1 MAKKD
6 SKNNSDDLTGQ
17 DPAAEDDDL
26 NSPEDLVT
34 ETERLVYYPGKKPRE
49 SYALKNGKK
58 HGEACY
64 YEEDGSVS
72 KKENYKDDQLHG
84 ETTAFIDGK
93 KTETI
98 IYSKG
103 QAIERIDYHDNGKIL
118 SRAPM
123 KKGGM
128 EGLVVGYDEAGRVME
143 KGSYKNDQLDGES
156 VYYNDEGE
164 VDSSANFKKG
174 KLDGEVVSYLRGQV
188 VCKMIVKN
196 GKKNGAFINYQ
207 DGKMTLQQTY
217 KNDKL
222 NGKSV
227 IYEPTSGLPMR
238 VMNYA
243 DDVLHGELVDYF
255 AESKQVQER
264 TSYKNGKKHGDSERF
279 YETGKPMDIRKFK
292 NGVQTG
298 DTIFYDYKGREK
310 IKPPPGEDPK
320 KRSAMDKISDAMIG
334 REK

>member
-1 MAKKD
+1 MAKKN
-6 SKNNSDDLTGQ
+6 SKNDPAETSPSDPAVEEDDL
-17 DPAAEDDDL
+17 D
-26 NSPEDLVT
+26 SPEDSIT

-49 SYALKNGKK
+49 RYALKKGKK
-58 HGEACY
+58 HGETCY

-84 ETTAFIDGK
+84 ETTAFVDGK
-93 KTETI
+93 KSETI

-128 EGLVVGYDEAGRVME
+128 EGMVVAYDEAGRVAE
-143 KGSYKNDQLDGES
+143 KGSYKNDKLDGES
-156 VYYNDEGE
+156 IYYNEEGQI
-164 VDSSANFKKG
+164 DSSANFKQG
-174 KLDGEVVSYLRGQV
+174 KLDGEVVSYHRRQV
-188 VCKMIVKN
+188 VCRMIVKN
-196 GKKNGAFINYQ
+196 GKKNGDFINYQ
-207 DGKMTLQQTY
+207 DGKITLHQTY

-222 NGKSV
+222 HGKSM
-227 IYEPTSGLPMR
+227 IYDPATGLPTR
-238 VMNYA
+238 VMHYA

-264 TSYKNGKKHGDSERF
+264 SNYKNGKKHGASERF
-279 YETGKPMDIRKFK
+279 YEDGKPMDIRKFK
-292 NGVQTG
+292 DGVQVG
-298 DTIFYDYKGREK
+298 DSTFYDYKGREK
-310 IKPPPGEDPK
+310 TKPPPGEDPK